1 MAGPVLDR
9 ESALPLHEQLS
20 ERLTSLVQEL
30 GSGGRLPTEEE
41 LMKTY
46 GVSRTTVRR
55 AIQALVD
62 TGVLTRRQG
71 HGTFVRPPHIIHP
84 LNHLRPFLETRST
97 LGKPPTTR
105 LVDFEWIT
113 GEAVPVELRLS
124 PHPSALRFRRL
135 YSTDGMAHALADITL
150 REDLARGISRADA
163 ESRAAYR
170 LLEDAGAMLKEARC
184 TVSCAAAGVDLASL
198 LGIKR
203 SQPVLLWRRVTVD
216 TDDRPVEVTAHWLDP
231 DVYDLE
237 VVLHP
242 ENATLALSRQ
252 AGLT

>member
-1 MAGPVLDR
+1 MASLALDR
-9 ESALPLHEQLS
+9 ESARPLHEQLS
-20 ERLTSLVQEL
+20 EQLTRLIREL
-30 GSGGRLPTEEE
+30 STGGRLPTEEE
-41 LMKTY
+41 LTKTY

-55 AIQALVD
+55 AVQALVD

-71 HGTFVRPPHIIHP
+71 HGTFVMPTHIIHP
-84 LNHLRPFLETRST
+84 LNHLRPFLDTRST

-113 GEAVPVELRLS
+113 GEAVPKELRLS
-124 PHPSALRFRRL
+124 AQASALRFRRL
-135 YSTDGMAHALADITL
+135 YSTDGVPHALADISV

-170 LLEDAGAMLKEARC
+170 LLEGARAPLKEARC
-184 TVSCAAAGVDLASL
+184 TVTCRPAGPELASL

-203 SQPVLLWRRVTVD
+203 SQPLLLWHRVTVD
-216 TDDRPVEVTAHWLDP
+216 TEDKPVEVTFHWLDP
-231 DVYDLE
+231 EVYELE
-237 VVLHP
+237 VILHP

-252 AGLT
+252 AGLA

>member
-1 MAGPVLDR
+1 MAALALSRD
-9 ESALPLHEQLS
+9 SARPLHEQLS
-20 ERLTSLVQEL
+20 EQLTNLVGEL

-55 AIQALVD
+55 AVQALVEM
-62 TGVLTRRQG
+62 GMLTRRQG
-71 HGTFVRPPHIIHP
+71 HGTFVTPTHISHP
-84 LNHLRPFLETRST
+84 LDHLRPFFETRNT
-97 LGKPPTTR
+97 LGKAPTTR

-124 PHPSALRFRRL
+124 THPSALRFRRL
-135 YSTDGMAHALADITL
+135 YATDGTPHALADITL

-170 LLEDAGAMLKEARC
+170 LLEGAGAMLKEARC
-184 TVSCAAAGVDLASL
+184 TVSCTPAGAELASL

-203 SQPVLLWRRVTVD
+203 SQPVLLWRRMTVD
-216 TDDRPVEVTAHWLDP
+216 TDDRPVEVTSHWLDP
-231 DVYDLE
+231 DVYDLQ

-252 AGLT
+252 AGLA